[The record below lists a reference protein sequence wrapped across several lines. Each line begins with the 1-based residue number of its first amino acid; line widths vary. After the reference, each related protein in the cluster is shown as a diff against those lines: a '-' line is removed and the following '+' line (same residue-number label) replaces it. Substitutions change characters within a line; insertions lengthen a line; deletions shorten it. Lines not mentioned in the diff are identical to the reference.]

1 MATQE
6 AVMTVQD
13 IANRLYEH
21 YKAGQYRQAQEELY
35 ADDAVSIEPVGS
47 HGPQSVKGRDEIVKK
62 GEQFQQSIEEIHGGS
77 VSEPIVAG
85 NHFALTISIDATFK
99 GMGRMLME
107 EIAVYEVK
115 DGKVVK
121 EQFFYAV

>member
-13 IANRLYEH
+13 IANRLYE
-21 YKAGQYRQAQEELY
+21 YCKAGQFDQAQQELY
-35 ADDAVSIEPVGS
+35 ADDALSIEPVGTP
-47 HGPQSVKGRDEIVKK
+47 GLQTVQGMEAIIKK
-62 GEQFQQSIEEIHGGS
+62 GHEFQSSIEEIHGSS

-85 NHFALTISIDATFK
+85 NFFALTIMFDATFK
-99 GMGRMLME
+99 GMGRQRME
-107 EIAVYEVK
+107 EVCVYEVR

-121 EQFFYAV
+121 EQFFYSV

>member
-6 AVMTVQD
+6 AVMTIQD
-13 IANRLYEH
+13 IANRLYELC
-21 YKAGQYRQAQEELY
+21 KTGQYQQAQEELY
-35 ADDAVSIEPVGS
+35 AEDAVSIEPVGS
-47 HGPQSVKGRDEIVKK
+47 QGPQSVKGRDEIVKK
-62 GEQFQQSIEEIHGGS
+62 GEQFRDSLEEVHS
-77 VSEPIVAG
+77 ADASQPIVAG
-85 NHFALTISIDATFK
+85 NHFALSITIDATFK
-99 GMGRMLME
+99 GMGRMTME